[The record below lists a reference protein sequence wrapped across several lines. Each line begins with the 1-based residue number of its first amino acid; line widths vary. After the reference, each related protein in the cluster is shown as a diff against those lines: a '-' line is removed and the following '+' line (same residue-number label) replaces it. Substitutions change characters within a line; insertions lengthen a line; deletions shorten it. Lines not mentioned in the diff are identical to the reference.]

1 MRPKFTLRPEPT
13 ALTADQM
20 RVGRRQA
27 IIYSCLSIVFWL
39 AVNERVIALFVL
51 RLDPL
56 ASNTVLAF
64 FFALTPLAAILTALM
79 SPVVDVVGKKRI
91 IVPFYWCSTVL
102 LALMIFIPWTRTI
115 YSAAGAVRITAI
127 LLGCYAALRALG
139 FPGWFPILDDNVP
152 DETRGK
158 FFGTLRTQWQTVLIL
173 ATALGGLF
181 LGNTPELWR
190 FQVLVVVAVV
200 ASILGNLAL
209 MAIPE
214 APVRQTVSREPFIQR
229 LAVPFRNRVFANF
242 LIFGVLFSF
251 AAACVGPIT
260 IRCLKSTL
268 GVGDGFVVWMDT
280 LAAIGAALTLRFW
293 GNFVDRFGARAL
305 FSILLPPLALVN
317 LLWLLVARDRASW
330 SALLVIY
337 FIVQGVLTAG
347 IGVGI
352 TDMMLGSAGESCRS
366 AYINIAFVCNT
377 VAAGV
382 APFAGAKILHIC
394 AGSQFSAGPLILDAT
409 RLVFLA
415 RAAFMLLPLLLLN
428 RLSRRH
434 GGHVGQALQQI
445 SGQALA
451 RLPIDWRPADKGG
464 KDDRG
469 R

>member
-102 LALMIFIPWTRTI
+102 LALMILIPWTRSI
-115 YSAAGAVRITAI
+115 CSAAGAVRITAI
-127 LLGCYAALRALG
+127 LLGVYAALRALG
-139 FPGWFPILDDNVP
+139 FPGWFPIVDDNVP
-152 DETRGK
+152 DETRGQ
-158 FFGTLRTQWQTVLIL
+158 FFGTLRTQWQTVLIV

-382 APFAGAKILHIC
+382 APFAGAKILHIF

>member
-1 MRPKFTLRPEPT
+1 MRPKFTIRPEPS
-13 ALTADQM
+13 ALTAEQM
-20 RVGRRQA
+20 QTGRRQA

-91 IVPFYWCSTVL
+91 LVPFYWCSTVL
-102 LALMIFIPWTRTI
+102 LVLMIFIPWTRSVC
-115 YSAAGAVRITAI
+115 SAAGAVRITAI

-152 DETRGK
+152 DETRGQ
-158 FFGTLRTQWQTVLIL
+158 FFGTLRTQWQTVLVI

-190 FQVLVVVAVV
+190 FQVLLIVAVL

-209 MAIPE
+209 MAMPE
-214 APVRQTVSREPFIQR
+214 APIHHAPDREPFIKR

-251 AAACVGPIT
+251 AVACVGPIT

-280 LAAIGAALTLRFW
+280 LAALGAALTLRFW
-293 GNFVDRFGARAL
+293 GNFVDRFGARTLFAL
-305 FSILLPPLALVN
+305 LLPPLALVN
-317 LLWLLVARDRASW
+317 LLWLLVARERASW
-330 SALLVIY
+330 SALLIIY
-337 FIVQGVLTAG
+337 FVVQGVLTAG

-377 VAAGV
+377 MAAGL
-382 APFAGAKILHIC
+382 APFAGARILQ
-394 AGSQFSAGPLILDAT
+394 AFTGLRFQTGPLILDAT
-409 RLVFLA
+409 RLVFLLRVA
-415 RAAFMLLPLLLLN
+415 LMLLPLLLLN

-445 SGQALA
+445 SGQVLA
-451 RLPIDWRPADKGG
+451 RLPLDQYRANN
-464 KDDRG
+464 R
-469 R
+469 

>member
-1 MRPKFTLRPEPT
+1 MRAQFTIRPEPT

-27 IIYSCLSIVFWL
+27 IVYSCLSIVFWL

-91 IVPFYWCSTVL
+91 LVPFYWCSTVL
-102 LALMIFIPWTRTI
+102 LVLMVFIPWTRS
-115 YSAAGAVRITAI
+115 YCSAAGAVRITAV
-127 LLGCYAALRALG
+127 LLGCYAGLRALG
-139 FPGWFPILDDNVP
+139 FPGWFPLLDDVVP

-190 FQVLVVVAVV
+190 FQVLLIVAVL

-209 MAIPE
+209 MALPE
-214 APVRQTVSREPFIQR
+214 APVRQTADRDPFLQR
-229 LAVPFRNRVFANF
+229 LAVPFRNRIFANF
-242 LIFGVLFSF
+242 LMFGVLFSF

-280 LAAIGAALTLRFW
+280 LAALGAALTLRFW

-305 FSILLPPLALVN
+305 FALLLPPLALIN

-330 SALLVIY
+330 SALLVVY
-337 FIVQGVLTAG
+337 FVIQGVLTAG

-377 VAAGV
+377 VAAGL
-382 APFAGAKILHIC
+382 APFAGAKILQLF
-394 AGSQFSAGPLILDAT
+394 AGVQFNAGPLILDAT

-415 RAAFMLLPLLLLN
+415 RVALMLLPLLLLS

-445 SGQALA
+445 SGQVLA
-451 RLPIDWRPADKGG
+451 WLPIDWPGVNDRPGNG
-464 KDDRG
+464 KH
-469 R
+469 